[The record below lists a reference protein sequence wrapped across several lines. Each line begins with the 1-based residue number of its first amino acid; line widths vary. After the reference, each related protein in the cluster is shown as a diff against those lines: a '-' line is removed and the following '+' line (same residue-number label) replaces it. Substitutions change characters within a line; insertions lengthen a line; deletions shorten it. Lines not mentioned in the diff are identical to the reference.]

1 MLRRSAAPTA
11 PPLPAPADGPTAGS
25 LPLAARA
32 VLLPGRLRMRAVPVT
47 GLALAVI
54 LALAA
59 FVRLWHLD
67 EVGVNS
73 DEAVYAGQGASIA
86 GRADFEPLFPIFRAH
101 PLLFQSV
108 VSLGYRLGGD
118 VTVARGMSAVVGVAT
133 VYATFRLGRLLYGN
147 AAGLVAALLLAVMAY
162 NVVVTRQVLLDGPMV
177 LLTTSALLMLA
188 HFGASG
194 NVRWLYATA
203 GVLGLAVLTKETSI
217 LLVGA
222 IYVFFA
228 LAPDIRVSLRAA
240 GIATGLLLF
249 VVVQYPLVLRLAGST
264 RTGGH
269 YLAWQLFRRPNHTW
283 TFYAEVVPAS
293 IGIGVLVAAVAG
305 LVALRGQHGWRETLL
320 LSWIVVPTLFFELWP
335 VKGYSYL
342 LPIAPA
348 VAVLAGRAIAR
359 WPTAIGWGRVRRLPR
374 PLTVALPAVGIAL
387 TLLGSTW
394 HRIAPTSS
402 AVLLAGAGGLPG
414 GREAGRWL
422 GANVP
427 PGAQLMTIGPSMA
440 NILAFYGH
448 RQSFGLSVSPN
459 PLTRNPSYVP
469 LINPDR
475 AIREGRVQ
483 YAAWDAYSASRSPF
497 FARELLRYVERYRGR
512 VVHQQTRTMRTDLGR
527 AAQRPLIVIYVLRG

>member
-1 MLRRSAAPTA
+1 
-11 PPLPAPADGPTAGS
+11 
-25 LPLAARA
+25 
-32 VLLPGRLRMRAVPVT
+32 MRAVPVT

-177 LLTTSALLMLA
+177 LLTTLALLMLA

-203 GVLGLAVLTKETSI
+203 GVLGLAALTKETSI

-348 VAVLAGRAIAR
+348 IAVLAGRAIAR
-359 WPTAIGWGRVRRLPR
+359 WPTSIGWGRVRRLPR